1 MSRSGRVTTQTSQP
15 LQRNLFLQ
23 SLYEEERGNANPEN
37 GGTQNEIQTADLIEC
52 LEENGVRYWT
62 DFSKV
67 HYHPQ
72 SLYELNGMWT
82 DIQHFNNYGVG
93 RDAFAGG
100 GSHGEEMTERLRF
113 FMEEC
118 DHIQVYNLC
127 CQVENIGLLLV
138 QYLLQASH
146 F

>member
-1 MSRSGRVTTQTSQP
+1 MSRSGRVTTRTSQP

-23 SLYEEERGNANPEN
+23 SLYEEERGNANREN

-52 LEENGVRYWT
+52 LENGVRYWT

-72 SLYELNGMWT
+72 SLYELNGMWM

-93 RDAFAGG
+93 RDAFAG

-118 DHIQVYNLC
+118 DHIQV
-127 CQVENIGLLLV
+127 
-138 QYLLQASH
+138 
-146 F
+146 